1 MKLEKWESK
10 NRGGVVGRW
19 KELPTCL
26 GEIDDYER
34 HTFTPNIG
42 TVCVFYLMPAVGELV
57 IHSPC
62 HFLSFLLQELIE
74 VDSDVVFEL
83 ASYILQVR

>member
-1 MKLEKWESK
+1 M
-10 NRGGVVGRW
+10 
-19 KELPTCL
+19 
-26 GEIDDYER
+26 DDYQR
-34 HTFTPNIG
+34 HVHFYSQHRHS
-42 TVCVFYLMPAVGELV
+42 VCVCVIYLRPAIGECV

-62 HFLSFLLQELIE
+62 PLFSFLLQELIE